1 MGRSEGAM
9 SVTSK
14 AAQTAKCFMLGVAS
28 SILGFVFTVLYLT
41 LLWRFTDP
49 RWGLPFL
56 WFIPHGIK
64 GLHFHH
70 DIEFIIITPM
80 MMFLARSGRIS
91 KVAAYIITTF
101 FFGMALHHW
110 WTEGLVIVSYS
121 R

>member
-1 MGRSEGAM
+1 M

-14 AAQTAKCFMLGVAS
+14 AAQTAKYFILGVAS
-28 SILGFVFTVLYLT
+28 SILGFVFTVLYLS

-56 WFIPHGIK
+56 WFIPHGIN
-64 GLHFHH
+64 GIQFHH
-70 DIEFIIITPM
+70 DFEFIILAPVM
-80 MMFLARSGRIS
+80 MSLARSGRIS

-110 WTEGLVIVSYS
+110 WTEGLGIVSYS

>member
-1 MGRSEGAM
+1 MAGTGRAVRLTEY
-9 SVTSK
+9 
-14 AAQTAKCFMLGVAS
+14 FLLGVAS
-28 SILGFVFTVLYLT
+28 SLLGFVFTVLYLH

-70 DIEFIIITPM
+70 DIEFIIVAPVM
-80 MMFLARSGRIS
+80 MYLARSGRTS
-91 KVAAYIITTF
+91 KVTAYIITTF

-110 WTEGLVIVSYS
+110 WFEGLVLVSYS